1 MSDISPSSI
10 KMTPEM
16 EEHIKT
22 LVNTADIT
30 DYLKNVSVEQGL
42 LKRDW
47 DPALFIETAQPAAP
61 TSIETARGYS
71 KTVTVNGVQHIL
83 QGATEADILKAET
96 EFFRKTFSNATQQTQ
111 QTQQQEQ
118 PRDTS
123 TGRFVSAED
132 AAEKER
138 VAGLELQ
145 FSLGQLTLSQF
156 LEQSGVVEQ
165 YQQKQAEQNTVR
177 GWEDATARFLASP
190 EGANWPGADALPRI
204 TEILQANHLE
214 NAEDKLSVMKQA
226 WALMQQEDT
235 EVEVERAIS
244 EINDPY
250 ELRNRLQPGTSGLFG
265 R

>member
-1 MSDISPSSI
+1 MSDISPSSV
-10 KMTPEM
+10 KLTSAQ

-22 LVNTADIT
+22 LTNTADIT
-30 DYLKNVSVEQGL
+30 DYLKSVSVEQGL
-42 LKRDW
+42 YSLDW
-47 DPALFIETAQPAAP
+47 DGESRVLNAPISAP

-83 QGATEADILKAET
+83 AGATEQELLANET
-96 EFFRKTFSNATQQTQ
+96 AFYRKTFGDATTQQT
-111 QTQQQEQ
+111 EQ

-132 AAEKER
+132 AAEQAR

-156 LEQSGVVEQ
+156 LEQSGAIENYTQ
-165 YQQKQAEQNTVR
+165 RQAEQYTVR
-177 GWEDATARFLASP
+177 GWEDATRDFLASP
-190 EGANWPGADALPRI
+190 EGANWPGAEALPRI
-204 TEILQANHLE
+204 TEILKSNNLE

-250 ELRNRLQPGTSGLFG
+250 ELRNRLHGANSSLFG